1 MPGKLLL
8 KDCSV
13 SKQGIE
19 SIQFRIIKTQTLYN
33 QLFQHISNAL
43 SLINNNFIKMKNKNL
58 YELKEVISRVNNKG
72 NNKFKLALLLNEKMI
87 DERIETIDKLREQ
100 SEEYKAFEQKRHE
113 LITAHA
119 ELDEN
124 GQVIVYSQP
133 EGKGVIT
140 NDGYGYPNIVK
151 EKKKYEKQLSSLQE
165 DNKDVIDAEIK
176 KQSDFAETLDQELD
190 PAIEFS
196 SIPFDCVPEI
206 EYEEMKVLM
215 PFIEK

>member
-1 MPGKLLL
+1 MLAQLRAGINKKL
-8 KDCSV
+8 
-13 SKQGIE
+13 
-19 SIQFRIIKTQTLYN
+19 FYN
-33 QLFQHISNAL
+33 
-43 SLINNNFIKMKNKNL
+43 MKNKNL
-58 YELKEVISRVNNKG
+58 YELKEVINRVNKKG

-87 DERIETIDKLREQ
+87 DERIESIDKLREQ

-113 LITAHA
+113 LIASHA

-133 EGKGVIT
+133 DGKGSVT

-151 EKKKYEKQLSSLQE
+151 EKKKYEKQLTELQE
-165 DNKDVIDAEIK
+165 ENKEVVEAEIK
-176 KQSDFAETLDQELD
+176 KQSDFVETLDQEID

-196 SIPFDCVPEI
+196 SIPFDAVPEI

>member
-1 MPGKLLL
+1 
-8 KDCSV
+8 
-13 SKQGIE
+13 
-19 SIQFRIIKTQTLYN
+19 
-33 QLFQHISNAL
+33 
-43 SLINNNFIKMKNKNL
+43 MKNKNL
-58 YELKEVISRVNNKG
+58 YELKEVIRRVNSKG

-87 DERIETIDKLREQ
+87 EERIETIDKLREQ
-100 SEEYKAFEQKRHE
+100 SEEFKAFEEKRRE

-133 EGKGVIT
+133 EGNGEKS

-151 EKKKYEKQLSSLQE
+151 EKKKYEKQLVTLQE
-165 DNKDVIDAEIK
+165 ENKEVIEAEVK
-176 KQSDFAETLDQELD
+176 KQSDFTETLNQDIE

-196 SIPFDCVPEI
+196 SIPFDSVPEI

>member
-1 MPGKLLL
+1 MPAQLRAGINKKL
-8 KDCSV
+8 
-13 SKQGIE
+13 
-19 SIQFRIIKTQTLYN
+19 FYN
-33 QLFQHISNAL
+33 
-43 SLINNNFIKMKNKNL
+43 MKNKNL
-58 YELKEVISRVNNKG
+58 YELKEVINRVNKKG

-87 DERIETIDKLREQ
+87 DERIESIDKLREQ

-113 LITAHA
+113 LIASHA

-124 GQVIVYSQP
+124 EQVIVYSQP
-133 EGKGVIT
+133 DGKGSVT

-151 EKKKYEKQLSSLQE
+151 EKKKYEKQLTELQE
-165 DNKDVIDAEIK
+165 ENKEVVEAEIK
-176 KQSDFAETLDQELD
+176 KQSDFVETLDQEID

-196 SIPFDCVPEI
+196 SIPFDAVPEI